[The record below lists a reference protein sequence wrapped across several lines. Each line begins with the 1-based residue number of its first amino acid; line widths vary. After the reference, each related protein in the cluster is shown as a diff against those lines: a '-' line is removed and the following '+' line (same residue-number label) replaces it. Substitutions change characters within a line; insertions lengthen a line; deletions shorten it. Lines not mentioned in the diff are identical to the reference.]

1 MNARLAKLGLFQK
14 HSTAGWTVGAAGAI
28 ALGLGVMGL
37 LNQDAQMAAV
47 GLDPGDYPEDDPLRV
62 TMTSS
67 SVAALNTGALYVL
80 GVAKGWSWFP
90 AVTVATRSAQAI
102 GFLSMIAQGKAPT
115 SYLGAAVW
123 EAAGAVITAGAIWW
137 DRRKAARLG

>member
-1 MNARLAKLGLFQK
+1 MSLFQQHTK
-14 HSTAGWTVGAAGAI
+14 AGWTVGAAGLI

-37 LNQDAQMAAV
+37 VNQDSQLAAV
-47 GLDPGDYPEDDPLRV
+47 GLNPADHASDDPLRV

-67 SVAALNTGALYVL
+67 SVAAMNTGAIYLL

-90 AVTVATRSAQAI
+90 ALTVATRSAQAI
-102 GFLSMIAQGKAPT
+102 GFLTMMANGRASSAYTA
-115 SYLGAAVW
+115 AAVW

-137 DRRKAARLG
+137 DWRQAKSAAKRVAA